1 MAGIAGFN
9 GGWDAA
15 RVVEGARRVPF
26 AEKALGGAALHGG
39 AISAASAAALDETA
53 PLHNEAANGGFS
65 KLLEQAKSGA
75 ALSRTAENK
84 NGKIDTEKLSGDQ
97 KKLYEACEELET
109 FLIKNMLSGMRKTVT
124 KSKLVDTG
132 YAGEIYED
140 MLWDE
145 YAKEYTKQAEFG
157 LAELAYRELNR
168 REGYRP

>member
-1 MAGIAGFN
+1 MAGMTVFN
-9 GGWDAA
+9 GGWDVAQRA
-15 RVVEGARRVPF
+15 VEGRVPF
-26 AEKALGGAALHGG
+26 VGKALGG
-39 AISAASAAALDETA
+39 TA
-53 PLHNEAANGGFS
+53 LHNEAANGGFS

-75 ALSRTAENK
+75 APRAAEDK
-84 NGKIDTEKLSGDQ
+84 HKIDPKNLSGDQ